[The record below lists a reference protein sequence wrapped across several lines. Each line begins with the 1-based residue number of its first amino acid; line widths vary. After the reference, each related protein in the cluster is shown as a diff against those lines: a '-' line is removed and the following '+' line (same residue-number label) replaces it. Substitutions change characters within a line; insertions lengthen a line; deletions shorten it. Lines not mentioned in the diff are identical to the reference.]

1 MSEFETSGAE
11 IVRLGSLHFCY
22 YKSWS
27 SKKIVDLN
35 RSGHFADYRI
45 RYLDNIFAAWE
56 LGKRT
61 SFLLPTAALFPW
73 EFPSPSSP
81 PFSLPFDCHCPPPL
95 SSLSPSSSLS
105 IRGASQKPLPLWA
118 VGPSLSPLPS
128 THYSS
133 FSNFEWDIE
142 ERASERVCVC

>member
-1 MSEFETSGAE
+1 MGQKQRDLDHCTA
-11 IVRLGSLHFCY
+11 IVPTIHRT
-22 YKSWS
+22 
-27 SKKIVDLN
+27 
-35 RSGHFADYRI
+35 

-95 SSLSPSSSLS
+95 SPLSLPPSPSEGPVKNHYHYGLS
-105 IRGASQKPLPLWA
+105 APLSLPL
-118 VGPSLSPLPS
+118 SSLPS

-142 ERASERVCVC
+142 ERASESASANRTFSLSLSLPLRWHGLSKGF